1 MDYNHKIK
9 KVNMLL
15 DKIED
20 KLEDYR
26 VYEEIP
32 NENLV
37 YAVRGY
43 DIAFDMVI
51 DLIKKGAWS

>member
-1 MDYNHKIK
+1 MDFNHKIK
-9 KVNMLL
+9 KVNKLL

-20 KLEDYR
+20 KLKDYKT
-26 VYEEIP
+26 YEEIP
-32 NENLV
+32 EESLV

-51 DLIKKGAWS
+51 DLIKKGAW